1 MHSTWAVAK
10 SSLRKA
16 LVDKT
21 AIINLSVLFLSYF
34 AVRVGSFVTEAIL
47 ARRLAPASY
56 GVLNISFAVV
66 SYLLLL
72 PDAGL
77 SVYGA
82 REIAKNPERATYI
95 TKAIV
100 LTRLVISLVVFVVY
114 VVVLSFVNLDPK
126 LSWVYVGS
134 GTFLLAFAV
143 NLEWLFQGLSQA
155 AIVSVKRFLVQVAS
169 VAYAAVFIQSANDV
183 VPASFLR
190 TASEL
195 VGFCLLLAGAMSY
208 TSRHP
213 NSQKLN
219 IRDCVPMLRA
229 SLPLGASAFLTS
241 IYVGKLDSILLGAYF
256 PPQVVGWYSA
266 AYNIHTG
273 MVGLVQIV
281 VYVYFPLL
289 ARAAL
294 QGKESFERTRTAFLR
309 TALVVALPTSVAGL
323 LFAKP
328 VIDLVFGNDFSSA
341 VNALLILAVDPVI
354 IGISATFAISLVAA
368 GFNMDALVIYAGG
381 LVTNVLCNAVL
392 IPLISLHGAALA
404 TIASEFVVLLIG
416 WRFYTWRKKTNR
428 LV

>member
-1 MHSTWAVAK
+1 
-10 SSLRKA
+10 
-16 LVDKT
+16 
-21 AIINLSVLFLSYF
+21 LSYF

-47 ARRLAPASY
+47 ARRLAPESY
-56 GVLNISFAVV
+56 GVLNISFAYV

-82 REIAKNPERATYI
+82 REIAKNPERAIYI

-100 LTRLVISLVVFVVY
+100 LTRLVISSVVFVVY
-114 VVVLSFVNLDPK
+114 VVVLSLVNLDAK

-169 VAYAAVFIQSANDV
+169 VVYAAVIIQNANDV

-195 VGFCLLLAGAMSY
+195 VGFCLLLAGVVSY
-208 TSRHP
+208 RARHP
-213 NSQKLN
+213 DSQKLN
-219 IRDCVPMLRA
+219 IRDCVPMVRA
-229 SLPLGASAFLTS
+229 SLPLGVSAFLTS
-241 IYVGKLDSILLGAYF
+241 VYVGKLDSILLGVYY
-256 PPQVVGWYSA
+256 PSQVVGWYSA

-294 QGKESFERTRTAFLR
+294 QGKDSFERTRTAFLR
-309 TALVVALPTSVAGL
+309 TALVVALPTTVAGL
-323 LFAKP
+323 LFARP
-328 VIDLVFGNDFSSA
+328 VIDLVYGSNFSSA
-341 VNALLILAVDPVI
+341 VNALLILTVDPVI
-354 IGISATFAISLVAA
+354 IGISATFAISLIAA
-368 GFNMDALVIYAGG
+368 GFNTDALYIYAGG
-381 LVTNVLCNAVL
+381 LVTNVVCNAVL
-392 IPLISLHGAALA
+392 IPVISLHGAALA

-416 WRFYTWRKKTNR
+416 WRFYTWRKKTHR